1 VASDAVAE
9 AFAQALGRGDSLR
22 DPLAWIWRVAFCVA
36 AGELKQRRTVDHRLP
51 DVRDPSAQ
59 RANELV
65 SQLRQLPEK
74 QRAAIVLHYYAD
86 RPIRDVFAQS
96 VTPVGSAPVVRD
108 RLVRMASPFS
118 ESIWAVRRIVS
129 TRRYT

>member
-1 VASDAVAE
+1 M
-9 AFAQALGRGDSLR
+9 
-22 DPLAWIWRVAFCVA
+22 
-36 AGELKQRRTVDHRLP
+36 
-51 DVRDPSAQ
+51 RDPSAQ

-96 VTPVGSAPVVRD
+96 VTPIGAAPVVRD